1 MFNRDGKVKL
11 IDFGL
16 SKKFSDGIE
25 YKNMS
30 FTDTRGTPYY
40 YGVENYF
47 NKQDGIT
54 NSLYSDIYSV
64 GKIFLELFDKS

>member
-25 YKNMS
+25 YKDMS

-40 YGVENYF
+40 YSVENYF
-47 NKQDGIT
+47 NR
-54 NSLYSDIYSV
+54 
-64 GKIFLELFDKS
+64 